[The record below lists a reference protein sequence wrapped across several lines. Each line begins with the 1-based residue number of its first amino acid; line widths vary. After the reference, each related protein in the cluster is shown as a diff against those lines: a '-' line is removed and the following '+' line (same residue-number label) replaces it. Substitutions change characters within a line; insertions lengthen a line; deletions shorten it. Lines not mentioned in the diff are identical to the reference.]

1 VEVVKYLV
9 DNGADVNDR
18 AGRAGNSG
26 GTALWFAKRK
36 FGSDHPMIELLES
49 LGALEIGPDL

>member
-1 VEVVKYLV
+1 MEVVKYLV

-18 AGRAGNSG
+18 AGESG
-26 GTALWFAKRK
+26 GTALWWAKREL
-36 FGSDHPMIELLES
+36 GSDHPVIALLEG